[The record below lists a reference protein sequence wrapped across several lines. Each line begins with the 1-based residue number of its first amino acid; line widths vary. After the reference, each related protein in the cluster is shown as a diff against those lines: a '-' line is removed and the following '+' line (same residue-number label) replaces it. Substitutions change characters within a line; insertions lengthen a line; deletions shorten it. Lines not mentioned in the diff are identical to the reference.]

1 MVRFELLFYFQLR
14 DSMSE
19 AEGLENRFGR
29 VLDSIDAKSRKLEKS
44 LKARFSKKNDDF
56 SKTSKEKI
64 VDITPQPDIDKKTEN
79 INDDAQS
86 KKFDFQSKF
95 NSFRK
100 ISSNLLDSLSN
111 KMHTIWIS
119 LPFII
124 PTVVIF
130 QTALWLAFL
139 SEGSISG
146 EIIQNRTDSFGD
158 VSKKI
163 TILLSIFGAIGGYLL
178 SSTFDNNSSYG
189 EFSLLPEVVDVMV
202 LLLIISSILYL
213 LKKTQSLYYLYLV
226 VLGSIVIRLIEVEVS
241 SYNFISIVVQ
251 LLGLTLFSMSLSAP
265 ILQFRK
271 SLNEKESTIDTS
283 LLYTESTIPT
293 EYSYHDP
300 SVDNMGIS
308 MDQAPV
314 SKPRRPSRRS
324 EYELYEW
331 VLLLANLIL
340 WPSVV
345 TISIILGSGTEVA
358 GGSYNL
364 EENYLMLVGPL
375 LLTIFFFTI
384 LYKMDSNARDGSLY
398 QAEKQS
404 YLDEMEKYLEA
415 RTAYLELVTLQAQM
429 KKEEMINPSSEE

>member
-56 SKTSKEKI
+56 SKTSKGNI
-64 VDITPQPDIDKKTEN
+64 VDITPQPEIDKKTEN
-79 INDDAQS
+79 INEDTLS
-86 KKFDFQSKF
+86 EKFDFQSKF

-146 EIIQNRTDSFGD
+146 EIIQKRTDSFGD
-158 VSKKI
+158 VSKNI

-178 SSTFDNNSSYG
+178 SSTFDSNSSYG

-202 LLLIISSILYL
+202 LLLMISSILYL

-241 SYNFISIVVQ
+241 SINFISILVQ
-251 LLGLTLFSMSLSAP
+251 LTGLTVFSLILSTP
-265 ILQFRK
+265 ILQLKK
-271 SLNEKESTIDTS
+271 SIDEKESLLDTS
-283 LLYTESTIPT
+283 VLYPEPTLPTES
-293 EYSYHDP
+293 SYYDP
-300 SVDNMGIS
+300 IVDALGIS
-308 MDQAPV
+308 MEQAPV
-314 SKPRRPSRRS
+314 SKPKRPSRRS

-345 TISIILGSGTEVA
+345 MISIILGSGTEVA
-358 GGSYNL
+358 GGTYSL
-364 EENYLMLVGPL
+364 EKNYLMLFGPL
-375 LLTIFFFTI
+375 LLTIFFFTL

-415 RTAYLELVTLQAQM
+415 RTAYLELVTLQAQT
-429 KKEEMINPSSEE
+429 KKEEIVALSSEE

>member
-29 VLDSIDAKSRKLEKS
+29 VLDSIDAKSRKLEES
-44 LKARFSKKNDDF
+44 IKARFSKKNDDF

-64 VDITPQPDIDKKTEN
+64 VDITPQPDIDKKSGN
-79 INDDAQS
+79 MNDDAKS
-86 KKFDFQSKF
+86 KKFDFRSKF
-95 NSFRK
+95 NSFRP
-100 ISSNLLDSLSN
+100 ILSNLLDSLSN
-111 KMHTIWIS
+111 KMHTIWLS

-124 PTVVIF
+124 PAVVIF

-146 EIIQNRTDSFGD
+146 EIIQNRADNFGD
-158 VSKKI
+158 VSKNI

-189 EFSLLPEVVDVMV
+189 EFFFLPEVVDVMV

-226 VLGSIVIRLIEVEVS
+226 VLGSVVIRLIEVDLS

-251 LLGLTLFSMSLSAP
+251 LIGLTLFSIALSSP

-271 SLNEKESTIDTS
+271 SLNEKELTIDTS
-283 LLYTESTIPT
+283 FLYTESAIPT
-293 EYSYHDP
+293 EYSYHEP
-300 SVDNMGIS
+300 YVDNVGIS

-364 EENYLMLVGPL
+364 EENYLMLLGPL
-375 LLTIFFFTI
+375 FLTIFFFTL

-429 KKEEMINPSSEE
+429 KKDEMINPSSEE

>member
-1 MVRFELLFYFQLR
+1 
-14 DSMSE
+14 MSK
-19 AEGLENRFGR
+19 AEGSEDRFGR
-29 VLDSIDAKSRKLEKS
+29 VLDSIDAKSRSLEKS
-44 LKARFSKKNDDF
+44 LKAKFRNNSDNASQISEEKVDEISSQTTIDPKNEQIDDN
-56 SKTSKEKI
+56 SKTKRL
-64 VDITPQPDIDKKTEN
+64 DL
-79 INDDAQS
+79 QS
-86 KKFDFQSKF
+86 RF
-95 NSFRK
+95 NSFSEMASRVFN
-100 ISSNLLDSLSN
+100 SFSN
-111 KMHTIWIS
+111 KMNAIWIS
-119 LPFII
+119 LPFLI
-124 PTVVIF
+124 PTLVIF

-139 SEGSISG
+139 SDDSISG
-146 EIIQNRTDSFGD
+146 EIIQNRVDGFGE
-158 VSKKI
+158 VGKSI

-178 SSTFDNNSSYG
+178 SSSFDNNSSYG
-189 EFSLLPEVVDVMV
+189 DFSLLPEVVDVMFIV
-202 LLLIISSILYL
+202 LILSAILYM

-226 VLGSIVIRLIEVEVS
+226 IFGSIVIRLVETDLS
-241 SYNFISIVVQ
+241 SYNYISIVVQ
-251 LLGLTLFSMSLSAP
+251 LFGLTLFSMALSSP
-265 ILQFRK
+265 ILGYRK

-283 LLYTESTIPT
+283 LLDIDSSIPS
-293 EYSYHDP
+293 EYSYHEP

-308 MDQAPV
+308 MDQTPV

-345 TISIILGSGTEVA
+345 IISIILGSGTEVA
-358 GGSYNL
+358 GGTYSL
-364 EENYLMLVGPL
+364 EENYLMLFGPL

-429 KKEEMINPSSEE
+429 KLSLIHI

>member
-1 MVRFELLFYFQLR
+1 
-14 DSMSE
+14 MSK
-19 AEGLENRFGR
+19 AEGSEDRFGR
-29 VLDSIDAKSRKLEKS
+29 VLDSIDAKSRSLEKS
-44 LKARFSKKNDDF
+44 LKAKFRNNSDKAGQISEEKVDEISSQTTIDPKNEEIDDN
-56 SKTSKEKI
+56 SKTKRL
-64 VDITPQPDIDKKTEN
+64 DLQTR
-79 INDDAQS
+79 
-86 KKFDFQSKF
+86 F
-95 NSFRK
+95 NSFSEMASRVFN
-100 ISSNLLDSLSN
+100 SFSN
-111 KMHTIWIS
+111 KMNAIWIS
-119 LPFII
+119 LPFLI
-124 PTVVIF
+124 PTLVIF

-139 SEGSISG
+139 SDDSISG
-146 EIIQNRTDSFGD
+146 EIIQNRVDGFGEAGK
-158 VSKKI
+158 SI

-178 SSTFDNNSSYG
+178 SSSFDNNSPYG
-189 EFSLLPEVVDVMV
+189 DFSLLPEVVDIMFIV
-202 LLLIISSILYL
+202 LVLSAILYL

-226 VLGSIVIRLIEVEVS
+226 IFGSIIIRLVETDLS
-241 SYNFISIVVQ
+241 SYNYISIVVQ
-251 LLGLTLFSMSLSAP
+251 LFGLTLFSMALSSP
-265 ILQFRK
+265 ILGYRK

-283 LLYTESTIPT
+283 LLDIDSSIPT
-293 EYSYHDP
+293 EYSYHGPYVHDL
-300 SVDNMGIS
+300 GIS

-345 TISIILGSGTEVA
+345 IISIILGSGSEVA
-358 GGSYNL
+358 GGTYNL